1 MCLSYNTKVYKKQF
15 TFHSPARKRP
25 VPEREP
31 AIGCGIITDYLTFIQ
46 DYIKVVEFVEWLDL
60 VRFPVP

>member
-1 MCLSYNTKVYKKQF
+1 MHSFLDISSQIYKKD
-15 TFHSPARKRP
+15 TKKLPLP
-25 VPEREP
+25 GVL
-31 AIGCGIITDYLTFIQ
+31 CGIITDYLTFIQ

>member
-1 MCLSYNTKVYKKQF
+1 MVEGVGVWGGVGRPTESLHRTKK
-15 TFHSPARKRP
+15 P
-25 VPEREP
+25 VPKGTGWR
-31 AIGCGIITDYLTFIQ
+31 CGIITDYLTFSQ

>member
-1 MCLSYNTKVYKKQF
+1 MVEGGGVWGGVG
-15 TFHSPARKRP
+15 RP
-25 VPEREP
+25 TESLHPHEKTRP
-31 AIGCGIITDYLTFIQ
+31 IRPGAISCGIITDYLTFIQ